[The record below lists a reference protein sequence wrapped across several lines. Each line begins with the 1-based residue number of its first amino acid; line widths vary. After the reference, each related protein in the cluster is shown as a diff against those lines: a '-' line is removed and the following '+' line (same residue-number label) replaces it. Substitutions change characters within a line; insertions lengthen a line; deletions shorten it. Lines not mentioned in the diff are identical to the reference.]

1 MVRTRKSFLKLDPTK
16 RPRMWAHGGSA
27 KDIQRFRKQQQLAEQ
42 SKLGI
47 RVMKRPKRRNADK
60 NAESEIRK
68 TQATTDLLIPKA
80 SFQKLVKEIAT
91 RLNGTGYR
99 FQKSAILALQEATE
113 AYLVQWFQDAKEC
126 QRHAN
131 RRTMMAEDMKL
142 VKILRPLR

>member
-1 MVRTRKSFLKLDPTK
+1 MARTRMSSLKLDPTK
-16 RPRMWAHGGSA
+16 RPRIWAHGGSA

-47 RVMKRPKRRNADK
+47 RVMKRPKRQDADK
-60 NAESEIRK
+60 KAESEIRK
-68 TQATTDLLIPKA
+68 AQATADLLIPKS
-80 SFQKLVKEIAT
+80 SFQKLVKEVAT

-99 FQKSAILALQEATE
+99 FQKSAILALQEAAE
-113 AYLVQWFQDAKEC
+113 AYLVQWLQDAKEC
-126 QRHAN
+126 QRHAK